1 MRKSR
6 AKLKEDRFYSKEE
19 LEELDTKGPEPVSA
33 HHRQKII
40 RAAYETYHQPAV
52 PCAVCDQFCQK
63 DDCDEYLP
71 FELPDTLFT
80 ALILH
85 VKQPLCLMAC
95 VRSITYQICFQSQP
109 RLTKTRLYLQVWILV
124 PDVQRRNVLP
134 ATARESSN
142 VM

>member
-40 RAAYETYHQPAV
+40 RAAYETYHQR
-52 PCAVCDQFCQK
+52 AVCDQFCQK

-80 ALILH
+80 ALIPSREAA
-85 VKQPLCLMAC
+85 PLPDGL
-95 VRSITYQICFQSQP
+95 P
-109 RLTKTRLYLQVWILV
+109 RLTKTRLCLQVWILV